1 MLEITYFFNAITHY
15 RRTFKKQ
22 KSHSLN
28 DYDLPTNKSIIYQS
42 EPEKPL
48 DIYIVSKI
56 CNIVKYTFNIFTILH
71 LIFYMRQW
79 PLPLLHKSHLPEHT
93 CFNVLCCIFYAVNSI
108 NNNGSSSYYF
118 YFKGFHMLTSPLL
131 SLSETLLQAR

>member
-1 MLEITYFFNAITHY
+1 MLDSTYIFNATDHCY
-15 RRTFKKQ
+15 RTFKKQ
-22 KSHSLN
+22 KSHSLK

-42 EPEKPL
+42 ESEKPL

-56 CNIVKYTFNIFTILH
+56 CSIVKYTFNFFTILH

-93 CFNVLCCIFYAVNSI
+93 CFNVLCCIFHAVSSI

-118 YFKGFHMLTSPLL
+118 YFKGCHFPYPRL
-131 SLSETLLQAR
+131 S